1 MAALRDFSPLVT
13 AQAALCPMPF
23 VLNSVRWAVK
33 KFLEDT
39 LIWRCPLIKL
49 DVVSGKGR
57 YPLVT
62 PPHSEAGAVLGVR
75 YNGNRNLHPMPGDFW
90 PDFPAEGEPDFWR
103 YGHGILEV
111 HPVPTTDLEAALEV
125 SAALT
130 INGSARY
137 VPDWL
142 EQDVIASGALS
153 RILLQSGQ
161 PWFNAEMA
169 LYHQKEFSKA
179 IAEERI
185 KFLHGGT
192 TGSLS
197 IIAPPFGG

>member
-1 MAALRDFSPLVT
+1 MATLRDFSPLVT

-62 PPHSEAGAVLGVR
+62 PPHSEACAVLGVR

-90 PDFPAEGEPDFWR
+90 PDFPAEGEPDSWR
-103 YGHGILEV
+103 YGHGILDV
-111 HPVPTTDLEAALEV
+111 HPVPTTDLAL
-125 SAALT
+125 
-130 INGSARY
+130 IH
-137 VPDWL
+137 
-142 EQDVIASGALS
+142 I
-153 RILLQSGQ
+153 
-161 PWFNAEMA
+161 
-169 LYHQKEFSKA
+169 
-179 IAEERI
+179 
-185 KFLHGGT
+185 
-192 TGSLS
+192 
-197 IIAPPFGG
+197 